1 MTIAG
6 PSTTA
11 KVGASS
17 RERAG
22 QFVAL
27 AICAPQNAEKAANAL
42 VEEIQRLIDKGV
54 GADELKAAKE
64 GYLAEFTTR
73 LSNDEAVAEDLVDDL
88 FLGRTT
94 AFTAARNAAIEA
106 LTPADIQRAL
116 KQHIHP
122 DRLTRILAGD
132 LQRAQANRANNAT
145 ATSAD

>member
-1 MTIAG
+1 M
-6 PSTTA
+6 
-11 KVGASS
+11 
-17 RERAG
+17 
-22 QFVAL
+22 
-27 AICAPQNAEKAANAL
+27 
-42 VEEIQRLIDKGV
+42 